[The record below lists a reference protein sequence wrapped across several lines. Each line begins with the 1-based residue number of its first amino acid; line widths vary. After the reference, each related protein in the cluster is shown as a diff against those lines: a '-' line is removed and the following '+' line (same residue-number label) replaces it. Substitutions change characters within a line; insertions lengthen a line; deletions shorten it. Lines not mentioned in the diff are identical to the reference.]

1 MDDEYIIV
9 KSEKYIEM
17 LTLNPSPN
25 PSPKNLDIIPESPEI
40 SQSPESPDPSLVIP
54 QICESPDLSL
64 VIPESPKNIKIDIV
78 EMEQKNTI
86 ALSESLT
93 ENQKKIA
100 SIIYDS
106 TKNAIKSVLLDNSV
120 NNIMKITLMI
130 GKTIQQIENVKINE
144 KTPTGKD
151 KKAVAIQLGR
161 ILIKEMVPNNE
172 ILVMYDLMA
181 DSTLEVMIDV
191 SKVVNVEIIKCCPFK
206 LFRSS

>member
-17 LTLNPSPN
+17 FTLSPSPNPSPN
-25 PSPKNLDIIPESPEI
+25 PSPKSLDVIPESP
-40 SQSPESPDPSLVIP
+40 DV
-54 QICESPDLSL
+54 SL
-64 VIPESPKNIKIDIV
+64 VIPESPKSLESPENIKVHIV
-78 EMEQKNTI
+78 EMEQMEQKNTI
-86 ALSESLT
+86 AASESLS

-100 SIIYDS
+100 SIIYNS

-130 GKTIQQIENVKINE
+130 GKTIQEIENVKINE
-144 KTPTGKD
+144 KPTTGKD
-151 KKAVAIQLGR
+151 KKAVAIELCR

-181 DSTLEVMIDV
+181 ESTLEIMIEV
-191 SKVVNVEIIKCCPFK
+191 SKVVNVEIVKCCPFK
-206 LFRSS
+206 LF